1 MPDDMLEEVILV
13 AKKALD
19 EHEFEEE
26 GVEVSAFIG
35 LSAVTNLNLSYRL
48 RAL

>member
-1 MPDDMLEEVILV
+1 MPDDMLEEVIQV

-26 GVEVSAFIG
+26 GVEVSYPNG
-35 LSAVTNLNLSYRL
+35 AVTDLNSYVIRL

>member
-1 MPDDMLEEVILV
+1 MPDDMLEEVIQV

-26 GVEVSAFIG
+26 GVEVSFRY
-35 LSAVTNLNLSYRL
+35 NRN
-48 RAL
+48 